1 MGNHTMAKKQISS
14 KAPQVSLVKELVKY
28 RWIYM
33 LAVPGLVYL
42 LIFKYIPMY
51 GVTVAFKDY
60 SSRLGILQSPW
71 VGMKHFLRLFSS
83 RDFSILLK
91 NTLLL
96 NLYKIMVMTP
106 LAMVFALSL
115 NAIHNVY
122 TKRVIQTISYFPHF
136 LSWVVISG
144 ITFQL
149 FSPYSGTLNQIL
161 IKLGMQPMTFLS
173 NPKSFKTM
181 LVAFGAWKELG
192 WASIIYLAAL
202 SGINTEL
209 YEAAEIDGA
218 TNLRKTWHIT
228 IPALIP
234 TMVTLLLIDIGK
246 IMSVGFEQV
255 YVYLNPILYEKGDVF
270 ATYVYRVGLG
280 QGKFSYTTAVELF
293 NTLIGLVLLVIANKI
308 SKKMTEESLW

>member
-1 MGNHTMAKKQISS
+1 MNTKQTSI
-14 KAPQVSLVKELVKY
+14 KTPQLSIMKELAKY
-28 RWIYM
+28 RWIYI
-33 LAVPGLVYL
+33 LAIPGLLYL

-51 GVTVAFKDY
+51 GVIVAFKDY

-71 VGMKHFLRLFSS
+71 AGFKHFSRLFAS
-83 RDFSILLK
+83 RDFTILLR

-96 NLYKIMVMTP
+96 NMYKIIVMTP

-115 NAIHNVY
+115 NAIHNTH
-122 TKRVIQTISYFPHF
+122 TKKIIQTISYFPHF

-149 FSPYSGTLNQIL
+149 FSPYSGTFNQL
-161 IKLGMQPMTFLS
+161 LVKMGLEPMTFLS

-181 LVAFGAWKELG
+181 LVVFGAWKELG

-218 TNLRKTWHIT
+218 NSARKTWHIT

-255 YVYLNPILYEKGDVF
+255 YVYLNPILYETGDVF

-293 NTLIGLVLLVIANKI
+293 NTLIGLLLLVIANKI

>member
-1 MGNHTMAKKQISS
+1 MIPKHS
-14 KAPQVSLVKELVKY
+14 KNLKSRSLLLKDLRMNK
-28 RWIYM
+28 WIYM
-33 LAVPGLVYL
+33 LAIPGLLYL
-42 LIFKYIPMY
+42 IVLKYVPMY
-51 GVTVAFKDY
+51 GISVAFKDY
-60 SSRLGILQSPW
+60 SSRLGILGSPW
-71 VGMKHFLRLFSS
+71 VGLKHFIRLFSS
-83 RDFSILLK
+83 RDFLLLLR

-96 NLYKIMVMTP
+96 NIYKIAVMTP
-106 LAMVFALSL
+106 LAMLFALSI
-115 NAIHNVY
+115 NAIRNRHM
-122 TKRVIQTISYFPHF
+122 KRVIQTVSYFPHF

-144 ITFQL
+144 ITAKL
-149 FSPYSGTLNQIL
+149 FSPYSGSVNQVL
-161 IKLGMQPMTFLS
+161 INLGMQPMTFLS
-173 NPKSFKTM
+173 NPRSFKTM

-218 TNLRKTWHIT
+218 SGLRKTLSIT

-255 YVYLNPILYEKGDVF
+255 YVYLNPILYETGDVF

-293 NTLIGLVLLVIANKI
+293 NTLIGLILLIIANKL

>member
-1 MGNHTMAKKQISS
+1 MGNHTMAKKQSS
-14 KAPQVSLVKELVKY
+14 IKAPQVSLAKELAKY

-96 NLYKIMVMTP
+96 NLYKITVMTP

-181 LVAFGAWKELG
+181 LVIFGAWKELG

-218 TNLRKTWHIT
+218 TNPRKTWHIT

>member
-1 MGNHTMAKKQISS
+1 MI
-14 KAPQVSLVKELVKY
+14 
-28 RWIYM
+28 
-33 LAVPGLVYL
+33 
-42 LIFKYIPMY
+42 
-51 GVTVAFKDY
+51 
-60 SSRLGILQSPW
+60 
-71 VGMKHFLRLFSS
+71 
-83 RDFSILLK
+83 
-91 NTLLL
+91 
-96 NLYKIMVMTP
+96 
-106 LAMVFALSL
+106 FALSL
-115 NAIHNVY
+115 NAIRNVH
-122 TKRVIQTISYFPHF
+122 TKKVIQTISYFPHF

-149 FSPYSGTLNQIL
+149 FSPYSGSINQL
-161 IKLGMQPMTFLS
+161 MVTMGIKPMTFLS
-173 NPKSFKTM
+173 DPKSFKTM
-181 LVAFGAWKELG
+181 LVVFGAWKELG

-218 TNLRKTWHIT
+218 NAAKKTWHVT

-255 YVYLNPILYEKGDVF
+255 YVYLNPILYETGDVF

-293 NTLIGLVLLVIANKI
+293 NTLIGLLLLVIANKI
-308 SKKMTEESLW
+308 SRKMTEESLW

>member
-1 MGNHTMAKKQISS
+1 
-14 KAPQVSLVKELVKY
+14 
-28 RWIYM
+28 M

-51 GVTVAFKDY
+51 GVVVAFKDY

-83 RDFSILLK
+83 RDFTILLR

-96 NLYKIMVMTP
+96 NVYKIVVMTP
-106 LAMVFALSL
+106 LAMAFALSL

-161 IKLGMQPMTFLS
+161 VKLGMQPMTFLS
-173 NPKSFKTM
+173 DPKSFKTM
-181 LVAFGAWKELG
+181 LVVFGAWKELG

-218 TNLRKTWHIT
+218 TSVKKTWHIT

-255 YVYLNPILYEKGDVF
+255 YVYLNPILYETGDVF

-293 NTLIGLVLLVIANKI
+293 NTLIGLVLLVLANKI
-308 SKKMTEESLW
+308 SKKLTEEGLW

>member
-1 MGNHTMAKKQISS
+1 MAKKQISL
-14 KAPQVSLVKELVKY
+14 KAPQVSLAKELVKY

-51 GVTVAFKDY
+51 GVVVAFKDY

-83 RDFSILLK
+83 RDFTILLR

-96 NLYKIMVMTP
+96 NVYKIVVMTP
-106 LAMVFALSL
+106 LAMAFALSL

-161 IKLGMQPMTFLS
+161 VKLGMQPMTFLS
-173 NPKSFKTM
+173 DPKSFKTM
-181 LVAFGAWKELG
+181 LVVFGAWKELG

-218 TNLRKTWHIT
+218 TNVKKTWHIT

-255 YVYLNPILYEKGDVF
+255 YVYLNPILYETGDVF

-293 NTLIGLVLLVIANKI
+293 NTLIGLVLLVLANKI
-308 SKKMTEESLW
+308 SKKLTEEGLW

>member
-1 MGNHTMAKKQISS
+1 MADKQLLS
-14 KAPQVSLVKELVKY
+14 KAYKPSLIKELVKY

-33 LAVPGLVYL
+33 LAVPGLLYL
-42 LIFKYIPMY
+42 LIFKYVPMY

-60 SSRLGILQSPW
+60 SSRLGILGSPW

-83 RDFSILLK
+83 RDFILLLK
-91 NTLLL
+91 NTLVL
-96 NLYKIMVMTP
+96 NIYKIAVMTP

-115 NAIHNVY
+115 NAIRHVH
-122 TKRVIQTISYFPHF
+122 TKRIIQTISYFPHF

-149 FSPYSGTLNQIL
+149 FSPYSGTLNHL
-161 IKLGMQPMTFLS
+161 MVKMGMQPMTFLS
-173 NPKSFKTM
+173 SPKSFKTM
-181 LVAFGAWKELG
+181 LVVFGAWKELG

-218 TNLRKTWHIT
+218 SGARKTWHIT
-228 IPALIP
+228 MPALIP

-246 IMSVGFEQV
+246 IMTVGFEQV

-293 NTLIGLVLLVIANKI
+293 NTLIGLVLLVAANKI
-308 SKKMTEESLW
+308 SRRLTEESLW

>member
-1 MGNHTMAKKQISS
+1 MNTKRTTIKS
-14 KAPQVSLVKELVKY
+14 PQLSIRKELAKY
-28 RWIYM
+28 RWIYI
-33 LAVPGLVYL
+33 LALPGLLYL
-42 LIFKYIPMY
+42 LVFKYIPMY
-51 GVTVAFKDY
+51 GVIVAFKDY

-71 VGMKHFLRLFSS
+71 VGLKHFLRLFASK
-83 RDFSILLK
+83 DFTILLR

-96 NLYKIMVMTP
+96 NMYKIIVMTP
-106 LAMVFALSL
+106 LAMLFALSL
-115 NAIHNVY
+115 NALRNIH
-122 TKRVIQTISYFPHF
+122 TKRIIQTISYFPHF

-149 FSPYSGTLNQIL
+149 FSPYSGTLNQL
-161 IKLGMQPMTFLS
+161 LVKMGMQPMTFLS

-181 LVAFGAWKELG
+181 LVVFGAWKELG

-218 TNLRKTWHIT
+218 NPFRKTWHIT

-255 YVYLNPILYEKGDVF
+255 YVYLNPVLYETGDVF

-293 NTLIGLVLLVIANKI
+293 NTLIGLLLLVVANRI
-308 SKKMTEESLW
+308 SKRMTEESLW

>member
-1 MGNHTMAKKQISS
+1 MANKQLHKKATQD
-14 KAPQVSLVKELVKY
+14 SLLKDLIKY
-28 RWIYM
+28 RWIYI
-33 LAVPGLVYL
+33 LALPGLLYL
-42 LIFKYIPMY
+42 LVFKYVPMY

-71 VGMKHFLRLFSS
+71 VGMKHFMRLFAS
-83 RDFSILLK
+83 RDFAILLK
-91 NTLLL
+91 NTLFL
-96 NLYKIMVMTP
+96 NVYKIAVMTP
-106 LAMVFALSL
+106 LAMVFALCL
-115 NAIHNVY
+115 NAIRNVY
-122 TKRVIQTISYFPHF
+122 TKRIMQTISYFPHF

-173 NPKSFKTM
+173 SPKSFKTM
-181 LVAFGAWKELG
+181 LVVFGAWKELG

-209 YEAAEIDGA
+209 YEAAQIDGA
-218 TNLRKTWHIT
+218 SKLRKTWHIT
-228 IPALIP
+228 MPALIP
-234 TMVTLLLIDIGK
+234 TMVTLLLIDIGR

-293 NTLIGLVLLVIANKI
+293 NTMIGLVLLVVANKI
-308 SKKMTEESLW
+308 SKRLTEESLW